1 MSNNN
6 KSAISITDPNSRPS
20 STKPNGLH
28 KKDMSISGHNSDS
41 DDGRSPALGH
51 PSAISSP
58 VVVGSDPTSQQPWSG
73 LDLGGIH
80 LKTLAPSLFAFSHVT
95 SLYINHNSLT
105 SLPAAVSQL
114 RALTVLDATGN
125 QLRSIPAELGMI
137 TSLKELLLFDNLIS
151 DLPPE
156 LGTLYQLDTLGI
168 AGNPLPESLR
178 LILEKDG
185 TQALI
190 TYLRDSCPVPLPP
203 PDREWITVE
212 ADNGL
217 SQETAPESFTL
228 LCYNI
233 LCEWYAGSSTYPYT
247 PGWALAW
254 EYRKELILQEVMG
267 CGADVICL
275 QEVDEDQ
282 YNDTFLANLAKEG
295 YEGAFFQKTRA
306 RTMGSEEKKRVDG
319 CATFWKSNK

>member
-6 KSAISITDPNSRPS
+6 KSAISITDPNRPS
-20 STKPNGLH
+20 STKPNGFH
-28 KKDMSISGHNSDS
+28 KKDNSISGQTSDS
-41 DDGRSPALGH
+41 DDGSGTPLGRPGSALSH
-51 PSAISSP
+51 PSALASP
-58 VVVGSDPTSQQPWSG
+58 VVVSSDASNQQPWSG

-80 LKTLAPSLFAFSHVT
+80 LKTLSPSLFAFSHVT

-105 SLPAAVSQL
+105 TLPAAISLL
-114 RALTVLDATGN
+114 RKLTVLDATGN
-125 QLRSIPAELGMI
+125 QLRAIPPELGMI
-137 TSLKELLLFDNLIS
+137 TTLKELLLFDNQIS

-156 LGTLYQLDTLGI
+156 LGTLYQLDVLGI

-190 TYLRDSCPVPLPP
+190 AYLRDSCPVPLPP
-203 PDREWITVE
+203 PDREWATVE

-217 SQETAPESFTL
+217 SPETAPESFTI

-233 LCEWYAGSSTYPYT
+233 LCEWYAPGATYPYT

-254 EYRKELILQEVMG
+254 DYRKELILQEVMG
-267 CGADVICL
+267 CGADFICL
-275 QEVDEDQ
+275 QVRFLRLSLYCWFNRLLEERMGWKRRVEDELVEV
-282 YNDTFLANLAKEG
+282 
-295 YEGAFFQKTRA
+295 
-306 RTMGSEEKKRVDG
+306 
-319 CATFWKSNK
+319 